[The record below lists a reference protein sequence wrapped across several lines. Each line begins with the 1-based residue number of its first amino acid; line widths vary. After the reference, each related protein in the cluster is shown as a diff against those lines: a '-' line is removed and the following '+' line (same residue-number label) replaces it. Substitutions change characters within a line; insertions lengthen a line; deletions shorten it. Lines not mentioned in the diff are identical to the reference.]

1 MKNQKIIAKT
11 LAEWAGISGL
21 DFALL
26 DQACRT
32 LISTT
37 PFRLPAESRIRS
49 FLESPALCMGTGNVS
64 LWKIRS
70 GQGDEPQYLLAVHGR
85 HESLSTIGELAVCQ
99 VQSLLE
105 AAAEKESKGSFVR
118 ELLLGKAEF
127 PEASAKASRLH
138 MNPDTPRAVLLI
150 ETKAPADETVRMTLA
165 SLVSASGDQLV
176 TMENNRLALLRELDP
191 DEGEDQ
197 AVALARG
204 IVDTLASEA
213 MTDVRVSCSNP
224 ITHLDQA
231 AGAYLETVTA
241 MEVGRIFYDRSQVYA
256 YQKLGI
262 GRLIYSLPE
271 EVCELFVREVF
282 GEEDPTELD
291 QETLSTVRTLFEN
304 NLNMSETAR
313 QLYMHRNT
321 LAYRFDK
328 LQKRLGLDVR
338 TFEDALTFRIVM
350 MVVDFMNKR

>member
-1 MKNQKIIAKT
+1 MKNQKMIAKT

-21 DFALL
+21 DYALL
-26 DQACRT
+26 DRACRI
-32 LISTT
+32 LISTA

-49 FLESPALCMGTGNVS
+49 FLEAPALCMGSGSVS

-70 GQGDEPQYLLAVHGR
+70 GQGDESRYLLVVHGR

-105 AAAEKESKGSFVR
+105 AAAEKESKSSFVR
-118 ELLLGKAEF
+118 ELLLGKTEF
-127 PEASAKASRLH
+127 PEAAAKAARLH

-150 ETKAPADETVRMTLA
+150 ETKTPADEAVRMTLA
-165 SLVSASGDQLV
+165 SMVSAAGDQLV